1 MNDLGEPLRVPGD
14 QNGAVAI
21 QRIFFSAKQGD
32 AMVLKPFLKPLQTF
46 GECGSGSDEIVGN
59 GVFNVALAFIAAR
72 TEFPA
77 KENVMDPS
85 GFKRKLK
92 RLFGKTWKMAAVGPR
107 ADIGDRLDLML
118 KQELKEPFDG
128 MRRMSDGK
136 ERVHD
141 NSMIAAAIL
150 Y

>member
-1 MNDLGEPLRVPGD
+1 MRFQAAISEDMNDLGEPLRVPGD

-77 KENVMDPS
+77 KENRMNPS

-92 RLFGKTWKMAAVGPR
+92 RRSPGYARSASNRHDPCR
-107 ADIGDRLDLML
+107 
-118 KQELKEPFDG
+118 PFCG
-128 MRRMSDGK
+128 G
-136 ERVHD
+136 
-141 NSMIAAAIL
+141 AL
-150 Y
+150 